1 MQQEVVG
8 AKFKMGL
15 GPKDGRT
22 ATETVLNQE
31 NASSAARVP
40 WLGCSAARV
49 AGILPHQSPAK
60 GSLALFL
67 PCFFPPQ
74 MGDSGAGNR
83 CGASAWTRESRLLS

>member
-1 MQQEVVG
+1 MG

-40 WLGCSAARV
+40 RLGCRAARV

-60 GSLALFL
+60 GSLPAELL
-67 PCFFPPQ
+67 PTADGRFRGRKQ
-74 MGDSGAGNR
+74 MWS
-83 CGASAWTRESRLLS
+83 